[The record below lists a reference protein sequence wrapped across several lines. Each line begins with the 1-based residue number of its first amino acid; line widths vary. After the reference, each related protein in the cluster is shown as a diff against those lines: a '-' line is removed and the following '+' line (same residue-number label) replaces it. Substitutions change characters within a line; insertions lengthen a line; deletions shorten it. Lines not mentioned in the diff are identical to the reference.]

1 MCKGRLMRISRR
13 KIRQIILESMLQESK
28 QTRKWIKTQPLSDQD
43 ALLQAYND
51 GIKDLSQ
58 LAWIQKTRGTE
69 PIPDV
74 AADVIRFFDPQVQT
88 IVKENGF
95 PTDLNK
101 RNYPTVNEL
110 RRVISQVEAL
120 IDSRKKKSVPTI
132 KPIDD
137 PNQVEKLA
145 QVGPWTILLPKTV
158 TGSTACDISGED
170 TSWCTTKT
178 RGQNLF
184 LTYVGREDGDVIL
197 FYVMDYSRTPDDPYQ
212 YQDKPFL
219 KNNDSRISIGFVHG
233 KPVLRGENGSL
244 SVDAANMGLTD
255 DDLRSEKGLGQ
266 YYDQI
271 MGIIKAEAAVIGSN
285 HPAKESLK
293 RACQDL
299 LYLKSVIKDYEE
311 DAKKDYLEQVMN
323 SKYDKSPEVMQFTAY
338 YTPDYLL
345 QYIQT
350 DFYRVGET
358 MTPESVK
365 EAFNK
370 IMTMSP
376 KDIFKYPSTRYGLG
390 DPKKAIITSL
400 LKYKS
405 HLMDNNLFAKCLEE
419 HAFGEHGYRDPRSI
433 NMALDLLIE
442 DIRRSLTFIA
452 PPHPLIQQKMDEQD
466 RKMLSDEGMKNA
478 IKQSSYKTRG
488 YNNGGLEAVS
498 ETYFNSKDKELKTNF
513 FAENIEHRFN
523 YFLSCVRYLLE
534 NGNSTRKYN
543 EDGSFTRLN
552 RPEMTQMD
560 GLAMGMTVSILDAV
574 TRENQQA
581 NADVTEMLRAPKL
594 VIQEIENAIYENFP
608 EFFQMSKSEFTSF
621 MRDGEHD
628 VDSRFYDYAG
638 NMSIKR
644 FAFNLFHSSGS
655 FTNNDGRY
663 QIKTSRFCNLFS
675 AIAGSPHISERAAN
689 HFKKHINDYYKYFL
703 SNPVHCDDQFLI
715 DLYKSRDAEY
725 QTIQRYRAD
734 GTTEDVRRLKPDS
747 IKNSV
752 EIEIINRVNY
762 KKTWTLGREVLDE
775 LGIVD
780 EGYMQ

>member
-1 MCKGRLMRISRR
+1 
-13 KIRQIILESMLQESK
+13 MLLESK
-28 QTRKWIKTQPLSDQD
+28 QTRKWIKTQPNMDQD

-120 IDSRKKKSVPTI
+120 IDSRKEKSVPAI

-158 TGSTACDISGED
+158 TGSTACDISGKD

-197 FYVMDYSRTPDDPYQ
+197 FYIMDYSRTPDDPYQ
-212 YQDKPFL
+212 YQKGPFL

-233 KPVLRGENGSL
+233 KPVLDGQHGSL

-255 DDLRSEKGLGQ
+255 GDLRSENGLGQ
-266 YYDQI
+266 YYDEI

-299 LYLKSVIKDYEE
+299 LYLKSVIKDYDE

-323 SKYDKSPEVMQFTAY
+323 SKYDKSPEVMKFTAY

-350 DFYRVGET
+350 DFYRKGET

-370 IMTMSP
+370 VMTMSP
-376 KDIFKYPSTRYGLG
+376 KDIFKYPSNRYGLSK
-390 DPKKAIITSL
+390 PKNAIIEAL
-400 LKYKS
+400 LRYKS
-405 HLMDNNLFAKCLEE
+405 HLMDDELFTKCLEE
-419 HAFGEHGYRDPRSI
+419 YTFDQFGYRDEGSKIR
-433 NMALDLLIE
+433 AFDLLIE
-442 DIRRSLTFIA
+442 DIRHSLTYIA

-466 RKMLSDEGMKNA
+466 RKMLSEKGMENA
-478 IKQSSYKTRG
+478 IRQSSYKTKG
-488 YNNGGLEAVS
+488 YDNGGLDAIL
-498 ETYFNSKDKELKTNF
+498 ETYFSSTDKELKTNF
-513 FAENIEHRFN
+513 FAESIEHRFN

-534 NGNSTRKYN
+534 NGSNTRKYN
-543 EDGSFTRLN
+543 ADGSFTRLV
-552 RPEMTQMD
+552 RPQMTQMD
-560 GLAMGMTVSILDAV
+560 GLAMGMTLSILDAV
-574 TRENQQA
+574 TREDQQA
-581 NADVTEMLRAPKL
+581 NQEVTAMKRAPKL

-638 NMSIKR
+638 NMSVRR
-644 FAFNLFHSSGS
+644 FAFNLFKGNFMNNEGRLAPGT
-655 FTNNDGRY
+655 FTKNSMFG
-663 QIKTSRFCNLFS
+663 NLFS

-689 HFKKHINDYYKYFL
+689 HFKKYIDDYYKYFL
-703 SNPVHCDDQFLI
+703 SNPVHCDDQFLV
-715 DLYKSRDAEY
+715 DLYRSRETEY
-725 QTIQRYRAD
+725 ETFQRYRAD
-734 GTTEDVRRLKPDS
+734 GTQEDVRRRKPGH
-747 IKNSV
+747 IKNDV
-752 EIEIINRVNY
+752 GIEIINRANY
-762 KKTWTLGREVLDE
+762 KKTWTLGREVLDD
-775 LGIVD
+775 LGIHD
-780 EGYMQ
+780 EGYVQ

>member
-1 MCKGRLMRISRR
+1 
-13 KIRQIILESMLQESK
+13 MLLESK
-28 QTRKWIKTQPLSDQD
+28 QTRKWIKTQPDIDQD

-58 LAWIQKTRGTE
+58 LAWIQKTRAGE

-74 AADVIRFFDPQVQT
+74 TADVIRFFDPQVQT

-120 IDSRKKKSVPTI
+120 IDSRKAKPVTAI

-158 TGSTACDISGED
+158 TGSTACDISGKD

-212 YQDKPFL
+212 QQNKPFL

-233 KPVLRGENGSL
+233 SPVLNGQHGGL

-255 DDLRSEKGLGQ
+255 DDLRSENGLGQ

-299 LYLKSVIKDYEE
+299 LYLKSVIKDYDE

-345 QYIQT
+345 QYIHT
-350 DFYRVGET
+350 DFYRKGET

-370 IMTMSP
+370 VMTMSP
-376 KDIFKYPSTRYGLG
+376 KDIFKHSGYRY
-390 DPKKAIITSL
+390 SL
-400 LKYKS
+400 NKVKDAVIEALLRYKS
-405 HLMDNNLFAKCLEE
+405 HLMDDDLFAKCLEE
-419 HAFGEHGYRDPRSI
+419 HAFGQHGYRDQRSI
-433 NMALDLLIE
+433 NIALDLLIE
-442 DIRRSLTFIA
+442 NIRNSLTFIA

-466 RKMLSDEGMKNA
+466 RKMLSEDGMKNA
-478 IKQSSYKTRG
+478 IKQASYQTRG

-534 NGNSTRKYN
+534 NGSNTRKYN
-543 EDGSFTRLN
+543 ADGSFTRLN
-552 RPEMTQMD
+552 RPQMTQMD

-574 TRENQQA
+574 MRENDQA
-581 NADVTEMLRAPKL
+581 NADVTEMLQAPKL
-594 VIQEIENAIYENFP
+594 IIQEIENAIYENFP
-608 EFFQMSKSEFTSF
+608 EFFQMSKREFISF

-644 FAFNLFHSSGS
+644 FAFNLFKGA
-655 FTNNDGRY
+655 FANKDGRY
-663 QIKTSRFCNLFS
+663 QIKTSMFCNLFA
-675 AIAGSPHISERAAN
+675 AIAASPHISERTAN
-689 HFKKHINDYYKYFL
+689 HFKQHIDDYYMYFL
-703 SNPVHCDDQFLI
+703 KNPVRCDDQYLV
-715 DLYKSRDAEY
+715 DLYKSRETEY
-725 QTIQRYRAD
+725 ETFQRYRAD
-734 GTTEDVRRLKPDS
+734 GTEEGVRRRKPGS
-747 IKNSV
+747 MKISV

-780 EGYMQ
+780 EGYIG